1 VKLDWEETRAL
12 RLARHQLHRRAPRGR
27 ELRVAGRICG
37 LHAQL
42 LSSAALS
49 LWARI
54 EGTSLEWFQRALW
67 RERTLVKIW
76 AMRGTLH
83 LLPARDLP
91 VYLGALGTYRHY
103 LTQRWVKYFGVTRK
117 EIELVIETVGEVLS
131 GRALTRDQ
139 LADAVVERTGSKK
152 LGVILRQ
159 GWGVLLKPASY
170 RGQLCFAE
178 GEGARVRF
186 THPGPVRQLEP
197 PVALAELAR
206 RYLGAYGPATRDDFA
221 LWWRGTS
228 RAQSQR
234 LIESLEVTPV
244 DLEGTR
250 AYLLAGA
257 VRPAAEARSVRLL
270 PAFDPYVVGAPRS
283 GGLFPAAHK
292 ARIFRPQG
300 WISPVLLV
308 DGHVEGVWR
317 HERRNGRLEVL
328 IEPFARQPP
337 RVRAGAAEEAERLAV
352 FLGARLDKL
361 AWR

>member
-1 VKLDWEETRAL
+1 MKVRVHRPSRPRRWPRISGSVCRKIECVKLGWEEARAL
-12 RLARHQLHRRAPRGR
+12 RLERHHLHRRAPLGS

-139 LADAVVERTGSKK
+139 HADAVVERTGSKK
-152 LGVILRQ
+152 PGVIL
-159 GWGVLLKPASY
+159 
-170 RGQLCFAE
+170 
-178 GEGARVRF
+178 
-186 THPGPVRQLEP
+186 
-197 PVALAELAR
+197 
-206 RYLGAYGPATRDDFA
+206 
-221 LWWRGTS
+221 
-228 RAQSQR
+228 
-234 LIESLEVTPV
+234 
-244 DLEGTR
+244 
-250 AYLLAGA
+250 
-257 VRPAAEARSVRLL
+257 
-270 PAFDPYVVGAPRS
+270 
-283 GGLFPAAHK
+283 
-292 ARIFRPQG
+292 RPQG

-328 IEPFARQPP
+328 IEPFTRQPP

-352 FLGARLDKL
+352 FLGPRLDKL